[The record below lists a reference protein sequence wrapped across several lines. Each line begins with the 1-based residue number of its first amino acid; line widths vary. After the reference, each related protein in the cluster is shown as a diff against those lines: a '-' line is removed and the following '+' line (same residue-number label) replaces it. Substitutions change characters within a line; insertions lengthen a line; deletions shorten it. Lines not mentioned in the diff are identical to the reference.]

1 MIFPMEVE
9 TMARLVSTVA
19 LTSLWQGTM
28 IFSGLALC
36 LRLGPRTTATQRF
49 ALWAAAFVAM
59 LALPLLPSVAANFAH
74 SVAASGAVAASESR
88 PWLEL
93 NARWSFAIAA
103 LWLLIALTRLVTLAM
118 HAVVVHRIRRE
129 ATPVLEQSCVR
140 GVQPLVGR
148 GCAVLCATTRVER
161 PCVVGF
167 FHPRILIPDWLLPKL
182 TDAELRQVVLHECE
196 HLRRC
201 DDWTNLAQKLALAL
215 FPLNPG
221 LAWAERRLCREREM
235 ACDEG
240 VVRQTRAPRAY
251 AACLASLAERGL
263 DAKLLRRVEALSLGA
278 WQRRPEL
285 AERVYSLLRGK
296 QTLRPAG
303 RLALAG
309 VLGCG
314 LCAAT
319 VGLARCPQLVGFVTP
334 EARVSMAH
342 VSAAHEANHATGRF
356 VEARVTKP
364 QAYRVATKKLVVP
377 GMDES
382 ATTQVAQL
390 DAPVQSSSVGDAVLQ
405 VVAQEPQHGGQQ
417 WVVLTMWRQAD
428 AAQVS
433 DANLHTE
440 TERQNAALRALLTRF
455 LEHQAREREAQARA
469 EWLIFEL

>member
-19 LTSLWQGTM
+19 LTSLWQDTM

-74 SVAASGAVAASESR
+74 SVAASGAVAASQSR

-129 ATPVLEQSCVR
+129 ATPVQDQSCVR
-140 GVQPLVGR
+140 GVQPLAGR

-319 VGLARCPQLVGFVTP
+319 VGLARCPQLVGFASPADPLSV
-334 EARVSMAH
+334 AH
-342 VSAAHEANHATGRF
+342 VESHATR
-356 VEARVTKP
+356 VVAAASVTKP
-364 QAYRVATKKLVVP
+364 QTHRVVTKKLVAP

-382 ATTQVAQL
+382 APMQVAQA
-390 DAPVQSSSVGDAVLQ
+390 DVSPQSSPVGDAVT
-405 VVAQEPQHGGQQ
+405 QEPQHGGQQ

-433 DANLHTE
+433 DASLHTE

-455 LEHQAREREAQARA
+455 LEHQAKEREAQAHA